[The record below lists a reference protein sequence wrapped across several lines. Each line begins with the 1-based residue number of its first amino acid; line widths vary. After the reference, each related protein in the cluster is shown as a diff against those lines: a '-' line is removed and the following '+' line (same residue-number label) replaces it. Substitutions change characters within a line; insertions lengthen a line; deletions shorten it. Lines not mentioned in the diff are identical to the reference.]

1 MTQEEKEMDK
11 VLNRM
16 LIAAVIMTL
25 LLTITMLAI
34 INAMAS

>member
-34 INAMAS
+34 IHAMAS